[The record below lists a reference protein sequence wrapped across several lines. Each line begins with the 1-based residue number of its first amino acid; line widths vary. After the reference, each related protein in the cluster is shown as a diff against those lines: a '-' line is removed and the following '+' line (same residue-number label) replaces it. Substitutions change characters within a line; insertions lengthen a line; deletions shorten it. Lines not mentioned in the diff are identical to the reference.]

1 MDTIFLK
8 LLNMSI
14 NAGWLILAVIL
25 LRFLLKKAPAWISCL
40 LWALTAIRLVCPF
53 SLESIFS
60 LIPSREPL
68 PREITI
74 SPAPVIDS
82 GLKMVD
88 TTVNPVLQK
97 SFTPAPGAS
106 ANPMQIWLFIAG
118 IIWAAGVCILL
129 LYAAASSL
137 RLYLKLRTAVR
148 LQGHIYLS
156 EFIDTP
162 FIFGVVRPRIYLPSR
177 MPEELRAP
185 VIAHEQTHLD
195 RLDCFWKMFG
205 YILLAVYWFHPL
217 CWAAYAL
224 FCRDL
229 ELACDEKVI
238 KNYDCYQKKAYSEAL
253 LACSLRQHK
262 WPAYPLAFGE
272 LNVKKRIQSIMN
284 YKKPAFWAVIAAFA
298 VCAAVAVCFLTD
310 PVKDATD
317 SAESAVTDSG
327 TSSKSSGRP
336 EDTFDTLT
344 RNNLSKSDTTG
355 NTASSGTVNAAGIP
369 DTPGTVQNGRDGSI
383 QNGGRIS
390 PPDGQASDSVQNP
403 NTTGDGQL
411 DTPGRQGAEDNFLP
425 PSSPEQLVSQWTNAF
440 VSRDGNGISS
450 MASAEVIADLS
461 DRELLS
467 GPEGGRSFGESSPWP
482 LDAEADVKICSM
494 DSGQAEINYYAWT
507 SEPHVTVWKETIRYE
522 SVDNRYVVTEESLL
536 WLDDISTAEAFGA
549 AYGNPFSL
557 DGSRASYL
565 DTGAW
570 ENLNLNAMLSSS
582 MLYQDLFE
590 PESAAVKLL
599 NLSDDPAKV
608 KVERMLAE
616 EQDTIGLE
624 ITFLQDD
631 TSVQISMSQPSGEN
645 GIWVPLNYRISP
657 LYRLSQVNWDEV
669 RKRRLPVRDDNDWWN
684 TEDIILFA
692 RIPDRDISIYGY
704 SDAECFGQGIAIDL
718 DGKISY
724 FDWSYTTPQCI
735 APEFYWNDYTGQLQ
749 ASLHIYTG
757 TGVSADE
764 LHILQQD
771 GTGALQDNAF
781 TLDDYISLLEARI
794 GFTFEEA
801 TETLTLFDRTSQ
813 EELWSVKT
821 EGQKVTALELGCIS
835 EFTLGSQIFFRVEPG
850 YFPDGAPI
858 AWYEGMPALD
868 FEIRL
873 SENNGHI
880 QLELGNITVNP
891 IY

>member
-1 MDTIFLK
+1 MRNFVRKAARIYQLVQAGNMAVGLKVTVTTLTLLYHTTVNLFDVQYKLGEQYMETIFLQ

-25 LRFLLKKAPAWISCL
+25 LRLLLKKAPAWISCL
-40 LWALTAIRLVCPF
+40 LWALAAIRLVCPF

-60 LIPSREPL
+60 LIPSGEPL

-74 SPAPVIDS
+74 SPAPVVNS
-82 GLKMVD
+82 GIEMVD
-88 TTVNPVLQK
+88 TAVNPVLQK

-118 IIWAAGVCILL
+118 VIWAAGVCILL
-129 LYAAASSL
+129 LYAVASSL

-148 LQGHIYLS
+148 LQGHVYLS

-162 FIFGVVRPRIYLPSR
+162 FIFGAILPRIYLPSR

-185 VIAHEQTHLD
+185 VIAHEQAHLE

-238 KNYDCYQKKAYSEAL
+238 KNYDCHQKKAYSEAL

-272 LNVKKRIQSIMN
+272 LNVKKRIQSIIN
-284 YKKPAFWAVIAAFA
+284 YKKPAFWAVIAAVA
-298 VCAAVAVCFLTD
+298 ACVAVALCFLTD
-310 PVKDATD
+310 PVKDASDSTENAMANLGT
-317 SAESAVTDSG
+317 SAESSG
-327 TSSKSSGRP
+327 ML
-336 EDTFDTLT
+336 EDISDTLT
-344 RNNLSKSDTTG
+344 RNGLSESDTAG
-355 NTASSGTVNAAGIP
+355 NTAPSGTGNAAGNS
-369 DTPGTVQNGRDGSI
+369 G
-383 QNGGRIS
+383 
-390 PPDGQASDSVQNP
+390 PPPA
-403 NTTGDGQL
+403 
-411 DTPGRQGAEDNFLP
+411 
-425 PSSPEQLVSQWTNAF
+425 SPEQLVSQWTAAF
-440 VSRDGNGISS
+440 VSRDGNRISS
-450 MASAEVIADLS
+450 MASDEVIADLK
-461 DRELLS
+461 DRDLLS

-482 LDAEADVKICSM
+482 LDTEADVTICSM

-507 SEPHVTVWKETIRYE
+507 SEPHVTVWKEIIRYE
-522 SVDNRYVVTEESLL
+522 SVDDRYIVTEESLL
-536 WLDDISTAEAFGA
+536 WLDDISTGEAFAA

-565 DTGAW
+565 DTGVW
-570 ENLNLNAMLSSS
+570 ESLELNAMLSSS
-582 MLYQDLFE
+582 TLYRDLFE

-599 NLSDDPAKV
+599 NLSDDSSKV

-624 ITFLQDD
+624 ITFLQDG
-631 TSVQISMSQPSGEN
+631 TSVRISMSQPTGGN
-645 GIWVPLNYRISP
+645 GIWIPLDYRISP

-669 RKRRLPVRDDNDWWN
+669 RKRHLPVRADNNWWN
-684 TEDIILFA
+684 TKDIILFD
-692 RIPDRDISIYGY
+692 RIPDGDISIYGY
-704 SDAECFGQGIAIDL
+704 CDEECFGQGVAVDMG
-718 DGKISY
+718 GKISL
-724 FDWSYTTPQCI
+724 FDWYYTTAQTI
-735 APEFYWNDYTGQLQ
+735 APIFYWNDAARQLQ

-771 GTGALQDNAF
+771 DTGALQDNAF
-781 TLDDYISLLEARI
+781 EMNDYISLLEGRI
-794 GFTFEEA
+794 GFTFEKE
-801 TETLTLFDRTSQ
+801 TEMLTLFDRMNQ
-813 EELWSVKT
+813 EELWTLKT
-821 EGQKVTALELGCIS
+821 EGQNVTALELGCIS
-835 EFTLGSQIFFRVEPG
+835 EFTLGRQISFRVEPG
-850 YFPDGAPI
+850 YFPEDAPI

-873 SENNGHI
+873 SESNGSL
-880 QLELGNITVNP
+880 QLELGDITVTP
-891 IY
+891 LH